1 MPRLSMYRP
10 EKGNDFRMLDRNIA
24 EQFQVGGTDVYVHK
38 YTGPVDP
45 VSGEATPS
53 TPVNGNPI
61 SELGIQDV
69 LFMENRDRKYDPD
82 VYIMRGIYTMQDLDF
97 NLMQFGFFL
106 NNDNVM
112 ITFHLR
118 NTVETLGRKLMI
130 GDVLELP
137 HLRDEYA
144 LNDSMIALRKFYV
157 VSEIGRAATG
167 YSQTWYPHLLRAKCE
182 PMVNAQEFAQ
192 ILNQEVSADP
202 NSGIPTGV
210 PAGTT
215 LADVFSLYNKNIE
228 INNQI
233 IAQAESDAPLSG
245 YDTNHLYVLPVTDT
259 QQSLALEDASNE
271 ERDASQDDQSVDA
284 SSVYVNPEKDIYVGY
299 LTSDGIPP
307 NGAPYTSGIDFP
319 GNPYKGAFCL
329 RIDYM
334 PNRLFRFDGSNW
346 VYQESNVRMTMTNK
360 PKDGKPDDITKT
372 RQTQIGSFINNNA
385 STTINSKQVV
395 ERQSLSKALKTNK
408 PKADN

>member
-1 MPRLSMYRP
+1 MYRP

-38 YTGPVDP
+38 YVGPVDP
-45 VSGEATPS
+45 VSGEATPA

-61 SELGIQDV
+61 PELGIQDV

-82 VYIMRGIYTMQDLDF
+82 VFIMRGIYTMQDIDF

-106 NNDNVM
+106 SNDNVM
-112 ITFHLR
+112 ITFHLK

-144 LNDSMIALRKFYV
+144 LNDSMTALRKFYV
-157 VSEIGRAATG
+157 VSEINRAATG

-182 PMVNAQEFAQ
+182 PLVNAQEYAQ

-202 NSGIPTGV
+202 NTGIPTGV
-210 PAGTT
+210 PDGTT

-228 INNQI
+228 VNNQI
-233 IAQAESDAPLSG
+233 IAQAEADAPLSG
-245 YDTNHLYVLPVTDT
+245 YDTNHLYVLPVTDS

-284 SSVYVNPEKDIYVGY
+284 SSVYVNPEKNMYVGY
-299 LTSDGIPP
+299 LTSDGIPA

-319 GNPYKGAFCL
+319 SSPYKGAFCL

-334 PNRLFRFDGSNW
+334 PNRLFRFDGQNW

-360 PKDGKPDDITKT
+360 PKDGKPDNNANT

-385 STTINSKQVV
+385 TSTINSKQVV

-408 PKADN
+408 PRADN

>member
-38 YTGPVDP
+38 YVGPVDP
-45 VSGEATPS
+45 VSGEATPA
-53 TPVNGNPI
+53 TPNASAAGV
-61 SELGIQDV
+61 LGIQDV

-82 VYIMRGIYTMQDLDF
+82 VYVMRGIYTMQDIDF

-118 NTVETLGRKLMI
+118 NTVDTLGRKLMI

-144 LNDSMIALRKFYV
+144 LNDSVMALRKFYV
-157 VSEIGRAATG
+157 VSEISRAATG

-182 PMVNAQEFAQ
+182 PLVNAQEFAQ
-192 ILNQEVSADP
+192 ILNQEMTADP
-202 NSGIPTGV
+202 NTGIPTGV
-210 PAGTT
+210 PDGTT

-228 INNQI
+228 INNQVL
-233 IAQAESDAPLSG
+233 AQAEADAPLSG
-245 YDTNHLYVLPVTDT
+245 YDTNHLYVLPVKDD
-259 QQSLALEDASNE
+259 QQSLALEDASNT
-271 ERDASQDDQSVDA
+271 ERDASEDDHTADA
-284 SSVYVNPEKDIYVGY
+284 SSVFVNPEKNIYVGY
-299 LTSDGIPP
+299 LTGDGAPP

-319 GNPYKGAFCL
+319 ANPYKGAFCL
-329 RIDYM
+329 RMDYM
-334 PNRLFRFDGSNW
+334 PNRLFRFDGHNW

-360 PKDGKPDDITKT
+360 PLDGKPDNNNKT
-372 RQTQIGSFINNNA
+372 RQTQIGSFVNNNA
-385 STTINSKQVV
+385 STTIAGKQVV
-395 ERQSLSKALKTNK
+395 ERQSLSKALKSNK
-408 PKADN
+408 PRADN

>member
-10 EKGNDFRMLDRNIA
+10 EKGNDFRFLDRVIN
-24 EQFQVGGTDVYVHK
+24 EEFQVGGVDVYIHK

-45 VSGEATPS
+45 STGDATPS
-53 TPVNGNPI
+53 TPNASSAGV
-61 SELGIQDV
+61 LGIQDV
-69 LFMENRDRKYDPD
+69 LFMENRDRNYDPN
-82 VYIMRGIYTMQDLDF
+82 VYITRGIYTMQDIDF

-118 NTVETLGRKLMI
+118 NTVDTLGRKLMV

-137 HLRDEYA
+137 HLKDEYG
-144 LNDSMIALRKFYV
+144 LTDTMMALRKFYV
-157 VSEIGRAATG
+157 VSEISRAATG

-202 NSGIPTGV
+202 NAGIPTGV

-215 LADVFSLYNKNIE
+215 LADIFSMYNQNIA
-228 INNQI
+228 INTQN
-233 IAQAESDAPLSG
+233 IAQAELDAPESG
-245 YDTNHLYVLPVTDT
+245 YDTNQFYVLPVRDDH
-259 QQSLALEDASNE
+259 SLDLQDASDE
-271 ERDASQDDQSVDA
+271 ERDASEDDHTVDA
-284 SSVYVNPEKDIYVGY
+284 SSVFVNPDKTVYVGY
-299 LTSDGIPP
+299 LTGDGIPP
-307 NGAPYTSGIDFP
+307 NGAPYSSGVDFP
-319 GNPYKGAFCL
+319 SNPYKGAFCL

-334 PNRLFRFDGSNW
+334 PNRLFKFDGKNW
-346 VYQESNVRMTMTNK
+346 VFQETNVRMTMTNK
-360 PKDGKPDDITKT
+360 PADSKPANNNIT
-372 RQTQIGSFINNNA
+372 RQTEVTGFINNNTT
-385 STTINSKQVV
+385 STINGKVIP

>member
-82 VYIMRGIYTMQDLDF
+82 VFVMRGIYTMQDLDF

-259 QQSLALEDASNE
+259 QQSLALEDASND

-284 SSVYVNPEKDIYVGY
+284 SSVYVNPEKNIYVGY
-299 LTSDGIPP
+299 LTSDGVPP
-307 NGAPYTSGIDFP
+307 NGSPYTSGIDFP
-319 GNPYKGAFCL
+319 GSPYKGSFCL

-360 PKDGKPDDITKT
+360 PKDGKPDNITKT
-372 RQTQIGSFINNNA
+372 RQTQIGSFINNDA
-385 STTINSKQVV
+385 STVINSKQVV